1 MTTKTATAAKPKT
14 AKPTTPAEAMESLRD
29 LNNELRAESAAD
41 WRRFAIAL
49 ADGQGFPGGR
59 ELLAVASALKIQDPA
74 NELQAAAD
82 AILEVR
88 VMTRGLATC
97 ERQLAEKLAPYGG
110 DFQKLLQ
117 AIEVAKSEVERLQ
130 GIAYDVYNQGNRG
143 YYTSTIHQAR
153 RRHPHVW
160 PDSETGKVEVL

>member
-1 MTTKTATAAKPKT
+1 MPTTATKKKP
-14 AKPTTPAEAMESLRD
+14 ATPAESLRE
-29 LNNELRAESAAD
+29 LNSDIRAESAAD
-41 WRRFAIAL
+41 WRRWAIAL
-49 ADGQGFPGGR
+49 ADGEGAPGGR
-59 ELLAVASALKIQDPA
+59 ELLAAAAALKIQDPA

-97 ERQLAEKLAPYGG
+97 EKQLAEMLAPFDG

-117 AIEVAKSEVERLQ
+117 AVEVAKAEVERLQ
-130 GIAYDVYNQGNRG
+130 GIAYTVYNQANRG
-143 YYTSTIHQAR
+143 YYTSCIHQAR

-160 PDSETGKVEVL
+160 PDCNETIAEVL